1 MNKRKRGSRKEA
13 LAAVYLKQQGVE
25 IVCQNYQV
33 RQGEI
38 DLIGWE
44 SAAAARQGL
53 PPVRTLLFIEV
64 KYRRDAAIG
73 YAQEAVSYAKQRQ
86 ISRVSLF
93 YLHQKGIGADVS
105 IRYDVVAIN
114 GEHVTWLKD
123 AFAYAGPL
131 SPL

>member
-1 MNKRKRGSRKEA
+1 M
-13 LAAVYLKQQGVE
+13 AAAYLKQQGVE
-25 IVCQNYQV
+25 IVCQNYQI

-44 SAAAARQGL
+44 SAAAAGQGL
-53 PPVRTLLFIEV
+53 PQAGTLLFIEV
-64 KYRRDAAIG
+64 KYRRNTAAG

-105 IRYDVVAIN
+105 VRYDVVAIN